1 MYWSIVTS
9 CAYRAA
15 ASLPLSV
22 EGFIWRGLG
31 NQGLGSPRLLVWSSD
46 ASFGRPRG
54 GNSRLVRFCGARVDA
69 RAPRAVRRVS
79 ARTGA
84 HERRKVGREAAGASV
99 SQPEKSRK
107 GEILG
112 GFWDAWNAAR
122 KCDFFFRQTPLAS
135 GDKFVISLRAHILR
149 DAARTPSTGPAC
161 CGAHRFFGCVSKVGR
176 ADSLRETE
184 GRPWTGG
191 VKQRGRIGGV
201 SKVGGWISLRGTE
214 GRPWTGG
221 VCPRWEGGLS

>member
-1 MYWSIVTS
+1 MWGACRRRSTARS
-9 CAYRAA
+9 AQSFCAHGCART
-15 ASLPLSV
+15 PK
-22 EGFIWRGLG
+22 G
-31 NQGLGSPRLLVWSSD
+31 GS
-46 ASFGRPRG
+46 RG
-54 GNSRLVRFCGARVDA
+54 GRGECFSTGEEPQRSNPWWVFGTRGTLRASAIFFC
-69 RAPRAVRRVS
+69 
-79 ARTGA
+79 
-84 HERRKVGREAAGASV
+84 
-99 SQPEKSRK
+99 
-107 GEILG
+107 
-112 GFWDAWNAAR
+112 
-122 KCDFFFRQTPLAS
+122 QTPLAS

-176 ADSLRETE
+176 VDSLRETE